1 MWGVGT
7 SQEQHRSHVG
17 RRHHCSSG
25 RQGYHLKMCQ
35 SSNNQYS
42 SNRDSYQ
49 YRDSRLYR
57 GSKPRSHGS
66 RHIMPFPS
74 KCYSR
79 MLQRSQRFPTSQMH
93 PSNQMYLCSKNFAA
107 ANPPNMIVPLNNA
120 GQQNAQLGQVQSINQ
135 QGNNLD
141 VGGVGG
147 FAGGGLGDGGED
159 FRDQGQPDLQPLP
172 GKVADIMKRNKKLV
186 QKVQDVKNEGRLP
199 EVPRIPLRAQN
210 DPQMKVKLDGIPQ
223 KLAAPAAAN
232 QRSGGKGHMRIADNV
247 ACQEDVQ
254 RLCAHNVRTNN
265 FAILDCLQNDRP
277 KDNDLSPECHHFLWD
292 YKKNLTK
299 DIRFDQAAYE
309 VCKEPL
315 AQLPECSKLE
325 TGQGLVIS
333 CLMDHKGN
341 ISNQQCHQFLVKMT
355 SIVFSDYRLIEHFV
369 EDCSADIQKFQ
380 CGRVSSRDEEIDH
393 TQGSVINCLQKK
405 IGKKD
410 GLQVSC
416 MKQILRIGELSADDY
431 HEDRALYFACRE
443 DRERFCEKIR
453 AGEGHVLKCLVQ
465 HKFEHDMSDD
475 CREKLIIRQRMV
487 SQDYKVN
494 YGLAKKCKEDIK
506 HYHCRVDNMPEGKFA
521 KLSFI
526 LLCLENAIQK
536 GRQVSGDC
544 QGEMF
549 DMRRQLMSDFQI
561 SPEIVLNCRGEI
573 ESLCNG
579 LQKEGRTIHCLMQN
593 GMDDSKTGQNRLSKT
608 CLIAV
613 QSLVKE
619 ADAGFDYRMDVALQD
634 ACEPVVQTA
643 CKDIKPGD
651 AMILSCLMEH
661 LYTPSMVEDC
671 EEKLLELQYF
681 ISRDWRLDPRMY
693 RKCAKEAERLCNAGP
708 DWNDTNDNLP
718 PGIVFSCLYRHV
730 YRKDEA
736 KLSHACAFEVRRVMH
751 QRAVDV
757 RLNPMLEK
765 ACLRDLGEYCSEN
778 VEKGEV
784 DVFDGA
790 TLQIPPDQEM
800 HCLQDNFKNL
810 SKPCRERV
818 GNFTQ
823 MSSQD
828 LDLDRIFMMSCA
840 PMIKRYCK
848 CREKLIIRQRMVS
861 QDYKVN
867 YGLAKKCKEDIKH
880 YHCRV
885 DNMPEGKF
893 AKLSFILL
901 CLENAIQK
909 GRQVSGD
916 CQGEMFDMRRQ
927 LMSDF
932 QISPEIVLNCRG
944 EIESLCNGL
953 QKEGRTIHCL
963 MQNGM
968 DDSKTGQNRLSKTCL
983 IAVQS
988 LVKEA
993 DAGFDYRMDVALQDA
1008 CEPVVQTACKDIKPG
1023 DAMILSC
1030 LMEHLYT
1037 PSMVEDCEEKLLEL
1051 QYFISRDWRLD
1062 PRMYRKCA
1070 KEAERLC
1077 NAGPDWNDTND
1088 NLPPG
1093 IVFSCLY
1100 RHVYRKD
1107 EAKLSHACAFE
1118 VRRVMHQRAVDVRLN
1133 PMLEKACLRDLGEY
1147 CSENVEKGEMDVFD
1161 GATLQIPPDQEM
1173 HCLQDNFKN
1182 LSKPCR
1188 ERVGNFTQMS
1198 SQDLDLDR
1206 IFMMSCAP
1214 MIKRYCKDIVDKE
1227 EDDGALLQCLIENK
1241 NEHEMNK
1248 KCAAGIMHMQLIQL
1262 KDYRFSFKF
1271 KEACKSDVVKYC
1283 RNIKNKADLVSCLSE
1298 IVRNDTLMENK
1309 HRISKDCRGQLRVE
1323 LLDRGE
1329 DVRLDPKLMHEC
1341 HDDIKKHCDTEQA
1354 GDARMLECLKRHKKK
1369 LSDGCHIKLF
1379 NREREELTDNSVDYG
1394 FMRDCKPMVKRF
1406 CPQSDPKDV
1415 LHCLRKN
1422 KNNEFMDERCRKAIT
1437 QRQIE
1442 QAEDYRLDVELQKKC
1457 KKDVPKFCRDILA
1470 EARSTELEGK
1480 VIGCLKAKVG
1490 KNRLS
1495 PQCEDHIKEL
1505 MREAAIDYRMDPQL
1519 AQGCMEEMTKMCS
1532 EEMTN
1537 LRLAVWRSVSRKS
1550 SLRKINSAKLL
1561 RLLQEGKAD
1570 IHVDPLLH
1578 QSCALDIK
1586 HYCAGI
1592 PAGEGR
1598 RRKSALL
1605 DHSLILECPVVILLL
1620 QEMHCLQD
1628 NFKNLSKPCRERV
1641 GNFTQMSSQD
1651 LDLDRIFMMSCA
1663 PMIKRYCKDIVDK
1676 EEDDGALLQCLI
1688 ENKNEHEMNKK
1699 CAAGIMHMQLIQ
1711 LKDYR
1716 FSFKFKEACKSDVV
1730 KYCRNIKNKAD
1741 LVSCLSE
1748 IVRNDT
1754 LMENKHRISKDCR
1767 GQLRV
1772 ELLDRGEDV
1781 RLDPKLMHECHDDIK
1796 KHCDTEQA
1804 GDARMLEC
1812 LKRHKKKLSD
1822 GCHIKLFNREREEL
1836 TDNSVDYGFMRDC
1849 KPMVKRFCPQS
1860 DPKDVLHCLRKNKN
1874 NEFMDERCRKAITQ
1888 RQIEQAE
1895 DYRLDV
1901 ELQKKCKKD
1910 VPKFCRDILAEARST
1925 ELEGKV
1931 IGCLKAKVGKNRLS
1945 PQCEDHIKELMREAA
1960 IDYRMDPQLAQGCME
1975 EMTKM
1980 CSEEMTN
1987 PETGSVEECLKK
1999 KFSEKNKFSKM
2010 CQTQVL
2016 RLLQEGKADIHV
2028 DPLLHQSCA
2037 LDIKHYCAGIP
2048 AGEGRQMSCLLEALE
2063 DRTVHLQRD
2072 CEEKLK
2078 SRVEMWEYAAKV
2090 APPETFNE
2098 LMVQMSASPA
2108 RNYFVGVICGAVLI
2122 ILCLGVLT
2130 GRMTKRVRAELKNR

>member
-1 MWGVGT
+1 MSPSASRSKMASVRRVLSAVAVNSVFLLLLAGLTV
-7 SQEQHRSHVG
+7 QEG
-17 RRHHCSSG
+17 E
-25 RQGYHLKMCQ
+25 
-35 SSNNQYS
+35 
-42 SNRDSYQ
+42 
-49 YRDSRLYR
+49 
-57 GSKPRSHGS
+57 
-66 RHIMPFPS
+66 
-74 KCYSR
+74 
-79 MLQRSQRFPTSQMH
+79 
-93 PSNQMYLCSKNFAA
+93 
-107 ANPPNMIVPLNNA
+107 
-120 GQQNAQLGQVQSINQ
+120 

-172 GKVADIMKRNKKLV
+172 GKVADIMNRNKILV
-186 QKVQDVKNEGRLP
+186 KKVQDVKNEGRLP
-199 EVPRIPLRAQN
+199 EVPRIPPRARD
-210 DPQMKVKLDGIPQ
+210 DPQMKMKLDGIPQ

-315 AQLPECSKLE
+315 AQLPECNKLE

-778 VEKGEV
+778 VEKGE
-784 DVFDGA
+784 
-790 TLQIPPDQEM
+790 
-800 HCLQDNFKNL
+800 
-810 SKPCRERV
+810 
-818 GNFTQ
+818 
-823 MSSQD
+823 
-828 LDLDRIFMMSCA
+828 
-840 PMIKRYCK
+840 
-848 CREKLIIRQRMVS
+848 
-861 QDYKVN
+861 
-867 YGLAKKCKEDIKH
+867 
-880 YHCRV
+880 
-885 DNMPEGKF
+885 
-893 AKLSFILL
+893 
-901 CLENAIQK
+901 
-909 GRQVSGD
+909 
-916 CQGEMFDMRRQ
+916 
-927 LMSDF
+927 
-932 QISPEIVLNCRG
+932 
-944 EIESLCNGL
+944 
-953 QKEGRTIHCL
+953 
-963 MQNGM
+963 
-968 DDSKTGQNRLSKTCL
+968 
-983 IAVQS
+983 
-988 LVKEA
+988 
-993 DAGFDYRMDVALQDA
+993 
-1008 CEPVVQTACKDIKPG
+1008 
-1023 DAMILSC
+1023 
-1030 LMEHLYT
+1030 
-1037 PSMVEDCEEKLLEL
+1037 
-1051 QYFISRDWRLD
+1051 
-1062 PRMYRKCA
+1062 
-1070 KEAERLC
+1070 
-1077 NAGPDWNDTND
+1077 
-1088 NLPPG
+1088 
-1093 IVFSCLY
+1093 
-1100 RHVYRKD
+1100 
-1107 EAKLSHACAFE
+1107 
-1118 VRRVMHQRAVDVRLN
+1118 
-1133 PMLEKACLRDLGEY
+1133 
-1147 CSENVEKGEMDVFD
+1147 
-1161 GATLQIPPDQEM
+1161 EM

-1457 KKDVPKFCRDILA
+1457 KKDVPKFCRD
-1470 EARSTELEGK
+1470 
-1480 VIGCLKAKVG
+1480 V
-1490 KNRLS
+1490 
-1495 PQCEDHIKEL
+1495 
-1505 MREAAIDYRMDPQL
+1505 
-1519 AQGCMEEMTKMCS
+1519 
-1532 EEMTN
+1532 
-1537 LRLAVWRSVSRKS
+1537 
-1550 SLRKINSAKLL
+1550 
-1561 RLLQEGKAD
+1561 
-1570 IHVDPLLH
+1570 
-1578 QSCALDIK
+1578 
-1586 HYCAGI
+1586 
-1592 PAGEGR
+1592 
-1598 RRKSALL
+1598 
-1605 DHSLILECPVVILLL
+1605 
-1620 QEMHCLQD
+1620 
-1628 NFKNLSKPCRERV
+1628 
-1641 GNFTQMSSQD
+1641 
-1651 LDLDRIFMMSCA
+1651 
-1663 PMIKRYCKDIVDK
+1663 
-1676 EEDDGALLQCLI
+1676 
-1688 ENKNEHEMNKK
+1688 
-1699 CAAGIMHMQLIQ
+1699 
-1711 LKDYR
+1711 
-1716 FSFKFKEACKSDVV
+1716 
-1730 KYCRNIKNKAD
+1730 
-1741 LVSCLSE
+1741 
-1748 IVRNDT
+1748 
-1754 LMENKHRISKDCR
+1754 
-1767 GQLRV
+1767 
-1772 ELLDRGEDV
+1772 
-1781 RLDPKLMHECHDDIK
+1781 
-1796 KHCDTEQA
+1796 
-1804 GDARMLEC
+1804 
-1812 LKRHKKKLSD
+1812 
-1822 GCHIKLFNREREEL
+1822 
-1836 TDNSVDYGFMRDC
+1836 
-1849 KPMVKRFCPQS
+1849 
-1860 DPKDVLHCLRKNKN
+1860 
-1874 NEFMDERCRKAITQ
+1874 
-1888 RQIEQAE
+1888 
-1895 DYRLDV
+1895 
-1901 ELQKKCKKD
+1901 
-1910 VPKFCRDILAEARST
+1910 LAEARST

>member
-1 MWGVGT
+1 MASVRRVLSAVAVNSVFLLLLAGLTVQEGEQKLRVG
-7 SQEQHRSHVG
+7 S
-17 RRHHCSSG
+17 
-25 RQGYHLKMCQ
+25 L
-35 SSNNQYS
+35 NQPGGA
-42 SNRDSYQ
+42 Q
-49 YRDSRLYR
+49 
-57 GSKPRSHGS
+57 KPR
-66 RHIMPFPS
+66 RKAAP
-74 KCYSR
+74 
-79 MLQRSQRFPTSQMH
+79 LQQWQAR
-93 PSNQMYLCSKNFAA
+93 
-107 ANPPNMIVPLNNA
+107 
-120 GQQNAQLGQVQSINQ
+120 
-135 QGNNLD
+135 GNNLD
-141 VGGVGG
+141 LGGGGVGG
-147 FAGGGLGDGGED
+147 FAGGFRDGGED
-159 FRDQGQPDLQPLP
+159 VRDQGQLDLHPLP
-172 GKVADIMKRNKKLV
+172 GKVADIVERNKKLV
-186 QKVQDVKNEGRLP
+186 QQVQNVKDEGMLP
-199 EVPRIPLRAQN
+199 EVPKIPPRARN
-210 DPQMKVKLDGIPQ
+210 DPQMRMKLDGIPQ

-232 QRSGGKGHMRIADNV
+232 QRSGGKGHMRIADNL
-247 ACQEDVQ
+247 ACREDVQ
-254 RLCAHNVRTNN
+254 RLCAHNVRSNN

-277 KDNDLSPECHHFLWD
+277 KDDDLSPDCHHFLWD
-292 YKKNLTK
+292 YKRNLTK

-315 AQLPECSKLE
+315 ARLPECSNLE

-355 SIVFSDYRLIEHFV
+355 SIVFSDYRLVENFV
-369 EDCSADIQKFQ
+369 NDCTADIQKFQ
-380 CGRVSSRDEEIDH
+380 CGRVMSRDDESQIDH
-393 TQGSVINCLQKK
+393 TQGYVINCLQKR

-410 GLQVSC
+410 GLQQSC
-416 MKQILRIGELSADDY
+416 MKQVLRIGELSADDY
-431 HEDRALYFACRE
+431 HEDRALYFACRD
-443 DRERFCEKIR
+443 DRERFCEKIT
-453 AGEGHVLKCLVQ
+453 AGEGKVLKCLVQ

-475 CREKLIIRQRMV
+475 CREKLIIRQRLV
-487 SQDYKVN
+487 SQDYKAN

-573 ESLCNG
+573 ESLCSG

-593 GMDDSKTGQNRLSKT
+593 GMDDSKTGKNRLSKT
-608 CLIAV
+608 CMIAV

-661 LYTPSMVEDC
+661 LYTPSMVEEC

-730 YRKDEA
+730 YRKDET

-784 DVFDGA
+784 DMFDGA

-800 HCLQDNFKNL
+800 HCLQDNFRNL

-818 GNFTQ
+818 GNFT
-823 MSSQD
+823 S
-828 LDLDRIFMMSCA
+828 
-840 PMIKRYCK
+840 
-848 CREKLIIRQRMVS
+848 
-861 QDYKVN
+861 
-867 YGLAKKCKEDIKH
+867 
-880 YHCRV
+880 
-885 DNMPEGKF
+885 
-893 AKLSFILL
+893 
-901 CLENAIQK
+901 
-909 GRQVSGD
+909 
-916 CQGEMFDMRRQ
+916 
-927 LMSDF
+927 
-932 QISPEIVLNCRG
+932 
-944 EIESLCNGL
+944 
-953 QKEGRTIHCL
+953 
-963 MQNGM
+963 
-968 DDSKTGQNRLSKTCL
+968 
-983 IAVQS
+983 
-988 LVKEA
+988 
-993 DAGFDYRMDVALQDA
+993 
-1008 CEPVVQTACKDIKPG
+1008 
-1023 DAMILSC
+1023 
-1030 LMEHLYT
+1030 
-1037 PSMVEDCEEKLLEL
+1037 
-1051 QYFISRDWRLD
+1051 
-1062 PRMYRKCA
+1062 
-1070 KEAERLC
+1070 
-1077 NAGPDWNDTND
+1077 
-1088 NLPPG
+1088 
-1093 IVFSCLY
+1093 
-1100 RHVYRKD
+1100 
-1107 EAKLSHACAFE
+1107 
-1118 VRRVMHQRAVDVRLN
+1118 
-1133 PMLEKACLRDLGEY
+1133 
-1147 CSENVEKGEMDVFD
+1147 
-1161 GATLQIPPDQEM
+1161 
-1173 HCLQDNFKN
+1173 
-1182 LSKPCR
+1182 
-1188 ERVGNFTQMS
+1188 MS

-1214 MIKRYCKDIVDKE
+1214 MIKRYCKDVVDKE
-1227 EDDGALLQCLIENK
+1227 EDDGALLQCLIDNK

-1283 RNIKNKADLVSCLSE
+1283 RNIKNKADLVNCLSE

-1329 DVRLDPKLMHEC
+1329 DVRLDPKLMQAC
-1341 HDDIKKHCDTEQA
+1341 NRDIQQFCDKEQA
-1354 GDARMLECLKRHKKK
+1354 GDARILECLKRHKKK
-1369 LSDGCHIKLF
+1369 LSDACHVKLF

-1422 KNNEFMDERCRKAIT
+1422 KNNEFMDERCKKAIT

-1457 KKDVPKFCRDILA
+1457 KKDVPKFCRDVLA
-1470 EARSTELEGK
+1470 EPRSTELEGK

-1495 PQCEDHIKEL
+1495 PQCEDHIKDL

-1519 AQGCMEEMTKMCS
+1519 AQGCKEEM
-1532 EEMTN
+1532 
-1537 LRLAVWRSVSRKS
+1537 SRW
-1550 SLRKINSAKLL
+1550 
-1561 RLLQEGKAD
+1561 
-1570 IHVDPLLH
+1570 
-1578 QSCALDIK
+1578 
-1586 HYCAGI
+1586 
-1592 PAGEGR
+1592 
-1598 RRKSALL
+1598 
-1605 DHSLILECPVVILLL
+1605 
-1620 QEMHCLQD
+1620 
-1628 NFKNLSKPCRERV
+1628 
-1641 GNFTQMSSQD
+1641 
-1651 LDLDRIFMMSCA
+1651 
-1663 PMIKRYCKDIVDK
+1663 
-1676 EEDDGALLQCLI
+1676 
-1688 ENKNEHEMNKK
+1688 
-1699 CAAGIMHMQLIQ
+1699 
-1711 LKDYR
+1711 
-1716 FSFKFKEACKSDVV
+1716 
-1730 KYCRNIKNKAD
+1730 
-1741 LVSCLSE
+1741 
-1748 IVRNDT
+1748 
-1754 LMENKHRISKDCR
+1754 
-1767 GQLRV
+1767 
-1772 ELLDRGEDV
+1772 
-1781 RLDPKLMHECHDDIK
+1781 
-1796 KHCDTEQA
+1796 
-1804 GDARMLEC
+1804 
-1812 LKRHKKKLSD
+1812 
-1822 GCHIKLFNREREEL
+1822 
-1836 TDNSVDYGFMRDC
+1836 
-1849 KPMVKRFCPQS
+1849 
-1860 DPKDVLHCLRKNKN
+1860 
-1874 NEFMDERCRKAITQ
+1874 
-1888 RQIEQAE
+1888 
-1895 DYRLDV
+1895 
-1901 ELQKKCKKD
+1901 
-1910 VPKFCRDILAEARST
+1910 
-1925 ELEGKV
+1925 
-1931 IGCLKAKVGKNRLS
+1931 
-1945 PQCEDHIKELMREAA
+1945 
-1960 IDYRMDPQLAQGCME
+1960 
-1975 EMTKM
+1975 

-1987 PETGSVEECLKK
+1987 PDTGSVEECLKK
-1999 KFSEKNKFSKM
+1999 KFSEKKITSKL

-2063 DRTVHLQRD
+2063 DRTVRLQRD

-2108 RNYFVGVICGAVLI
+2108 RNYFVGVICGAVVI

>member
-1 MWGVGT
+1 MSPSASRSKMASVRRVLSAVAVNSVFLLLLAGLTV
-7 SQEQHRSHVG
+7 QEG
-17 RRHHCSSG
+17 E
-25 RQGYHLKMCQ
+25 
-35 SSNNQYS
+35 
-42 SNRDSYQ
+42 
-49 YRDSRLYR
+49 
-57 GSKPRSHGS
+57 
-66 RHIMPFPS
+66 
-74 KCYSR
+74 
-79 MLQRSQRFPTSQMH
+79 
-93 PSNQMYLCSKNFAA
+93 
-107 ANPPNMIVPLNNA
+107 
-120 GQQNAQLGQVQSINQ
+120 

-172 GKVADIMKRNKKLV
+172 GKVADIMNRNKILV
-186 QKVQDVKNEGRLP
+186 KKVQDVKNEGRLP
-199 EVPRIPLRAQN
+199 EVPRIPPRARD
-210 DPQMKVKLDGIPQ
+210 DPQMKMKLDGIPQ

-315 AQLPECSKLE
+315 AQLPECNKLE

-380 CGRVSSRDEEIDH
+380 CGRVSSRDEEHIH
-393 TQGSVINCLQKK
+393 SQGVVINCLEKH
-405 IGKKD
+405 IED
-410 GLQVSC
+410 G
-416 MKQILRIGELSADDY
+416 QIMSRRCRMQLFRIAELSADDY
-431 HEDRALYFACRE
+431 HQDRALYFACRE

-778 VEKGEV
+778 VEKGE
-784 DVFDGA
+784 
-790 TLQIPPDQEM
+790 
-800 HCLQDNFKNL
+800 
-810 SKPCRERV
+810 
-818 GNFTQ
+818 
-823 MSSQD
+823 
-828 LDLDRIFMMSCA
+828 
-840 PMIKRYCK
+840 
-848 CREKLIIRQRMVS
+848 
-861 QDYKVN
+861 
-867 YGLAKKCKEDIKH
+867 
-880 YHCRV
+880 
-885 DNMPEGKF
+885 
-893 AKLSFILL
+893 
-901 CLENAIQK
+901 
-909 GRQVSGD
+909 
-916 CQGEMFDMRRQ
+916 
-927 LMSDF
+927 
-932 QISPEIVLNCRG
+932 
-944 EIESLCNGL
+944 
-953 QKEGRTIHCL
+953 
-963 MQNGM
+963 
-968 DDSKTGQNRLSKTCL
+968 
-983 IAVQS
+983 
-988 LVKEA
+988 
-993 DAGFDYRMDVALQDA
+993 
-1008 CEPVVQTACKDIKPG
+1008 
-1023 DAMILSC
+1023 
-1030 LMEHLYT
+1030 
-1037 PSMVEDCEEKLLEL
+1037 
-1051 QYFISRDWRLD
+1051 
-1062 PRMYRKCA
+1062 
-1070 KEAERLC
+1070 
-1077 NAGPDWNDTND
+1077 
-1088 NLPPG
+1088 
-1093 IVFSCLY
+1093 
-1100 RHVYRKD
+1100 
-1107 EAKLSHACAFE
+1107 
-1118 VRRVMHQRAVDVRLN
+1118 
-1133 PMLEKACLRDLGEY
+1133 
-1147 CSENVEKGEMDVFD
+1147 
-1161 GATLQIPPDQEM
+1161 EM

-1457 KKDVPKFCRDILA
+1457 KKDVPKFCRD
-1470 EARSTELEGK
+1470 
-1480 VIGCLKAKVG
+1480 V
-1490 KNRLS
+1490 
-1495 PQCEDHIKEL
+1495 
-1505 MREAAIDYRMDPQL
+1505 
-1519 AQGCMEEMTKMCS
+1519 
-1532 EEMTN
+1532 
-1537 LRLAVWRSVSRKS
+1537 
-1550 SLRKINSAKLL
+1550 
-1561 RLLQEGKAD
+1561 
-1570 IHVDPLLH
+1570 
-1578 QSCALDIK
+1578 
-1586 HYCAGI
+1586 
-1592 PAGEGR
+1592 
-1598 RRKSALL
+1598 
-1605 DHSLILECPVVILLL
+1605 
-1620 QEMHCLQD
+1620 
-1628 NFKNLSKPCRERV
+1628 
-1641 GNFTQMSSQD
+1641 
-1651 LDLDRIFMMSCA
+1651 
-1663 PMIKRYCKDIVDK
+1663 
-1676 EEDDGALLQCLI
+1676 
-1688 ENKNEHEMNKK
+1688 
-1699 CAAGIMHMQLIQ
+1699 
-1711 LKDYR
+1711 
-1716 FSFKFKEACKSDVV
+1716 
-1730 KYCRNIKNKAD
+1730 
-1741 LVSCLSE
+1741 
-1748 IVRNDT
+1748 
-1754 LMENKHRISKDCR
+1754 
-1767 GQLRV
+1767 
-1772 ELLDRGEDV
+1772 
-1781 RLDPKLMHECHDDIK
+1781 
-1796 KHCDTEQA
+1796 
-1804 GDARMLEC
+1804 
-1812 LKRHKKKLSD
+1812 
-1822 GCHIKLFNREREEL
+1822 
-1836 TDNSVDYGFMRDC
+1836 
-1849 KPMVKRFCPQS
+1849 
-1860 DPKDVLHCLRKNKN
+1860 
-1874 NEFMDERCRKAITQ
+1874 
-1888 RQIEQAE
+1888 
-1895 DYRLDV
+1895 
-1901 ELQKKCKKD
+1901 
-1910 VPKFCRDILAEARST
+1910 LAEARST

>member
-1 MWGVGT
+1 MSPSASHSKMASVRRVLSAVAVNSVFLLLLAGLTV
-7 SQEQHRSHVG
+7 QEGEQIPAQNVPVQQVQRVQQQQLPVQG
-17 RRHHCSSG
+17 QL
-25 RQGYHLKMCQ
+25 RQQVPQGQQAQVQRVQAYNAVPQQNIQQNAAMQ
-35 SSNNQYS
+35 PQIPNQ
-42 SNRDSYQ
+42 
-49 YRDSRLYR
+49 
-57 GSKPRSHGS
+57 P
-66 RHIMPFPS
+66 
-74 KCYSR
+74 
-79 MLQRSQRFPTSQMH
+79 LQPNVPLQQ
-93 PSNQMYLCSKNFAA
+93 NLA
-107 ANPPNMIVPLNNA
+107 ANPPNVLAPLNNA
-120 GQQNAQLGQVQSINQ
+120 GQQNAPLGQVQSINQ
-135 QGNNLD
+135 Q
-141 VGGVGG
+141 
-147 FAGGGLGDGGED
+147 
-159 FRDQGQPDLQPLP
+159 
-172 GKVADIMKRNKKLV
+172 V
-186 QKVQDVKNEGRLP
+186 QNVKNEGRLP
-199 EVPRIPLRAQN
+199 EMPKIPPRARN
-210 DPQMKVKLDGIPQ
+210 DPQMKVKLDGIPP

-232 QRSGGKGHMRIADNV
+232 QRSGGKGHMRIADNL
-247 ACQEDVQ
+247 ACREDVQ

-277 KDNDLSPECHHFLWD
+277 KDDDLSPDCHHFLWD
-292 YKKNLTK
+292 YKRNLTK

-315 AQLPECSKLE
+315 AKLPECSKLE

-355 SIVFSDYRLIEHFV
+355 SIVFSDYHLVENFV
-369 EDCSADIQKFQ
+369 KDCTGDIQKFQ
-380 CGRVSSRDEEIDH
+380 CGRVSSRDEESQIDH
-393 TQGSVINCLQKK
+393 SQGYVINCLQKR
-405 IGKKD
+405 IGEKD
-410 GLQVSC
+410 GLEVRC
-416 MKQILRIGELSADDY
+416 MKQILRVGELSADDY
-431 HEDRALYFACRE
+431 HEDRALYFACRD
-443 DRERFCEKIR
+443 DRERFCEKIT
-453 AGEGHVLKCLVQ
+453 AGEGKVLKCLVQ

-475 CREKLIIRQRMV
+475 CREKLIIRQRLV

-561 SPEIVLNCRGEI
+561 SPEIVLNCRKEI
-573 ESLCNG
+573 EDLCSG

-593 GMDDSKTGQNRLSKT
+593 GMDDSKTAQNRLSKT
-608 CLIAV
+608 CMIAV

-661 LYTPSMVEDC
+661 LYTPSMVVEC

-708 DWNDTNDNLP
+708 EWNDTNDNLP

-730 YRKDEA
+730 YRKDET

-778 VEKGEV
+778 VEKGE
-784 DVFDGA
+784 
-790 TLQIPPDQEM
+790 EM

-810 SKPCRERV
+810 SK
-818 GNFTQ
+818 Q
-823 MSSQD
+823 
-828 LDLDRIFMMSCA
+828 
-840 PMIKRYCK
+840 
-848 CREKLIIRQRMVS
+848 
-861 QDYKVN
+861 
-867 YGLAKKCKEDIKH
+867 
-880 YHCRV
+880 
-885 DNMPEGKF
+885 
-893 AKLSFILL
+893 
-901 CLENAIQK
+901 
-909 GRQVSGD
+909 
-916 CQGEMFDMRRQ
+916 
-927 LMSDF
+927 
-932 QISPEIVLNCRG
+932 
-944 EIESLCNGL
+944 
-953 QKEGRTIHCL
+953 
-963 MQNGM
+963 
-968 DDSKTGQNRLSKTCL
+968 
-983 IAVQS
+983 
-988 LVKEA
+988 
-993 DAGFDYRMDVALQDA
+993 
-1008 CEPVVQTACKDIKPG
+1008 
-1023 DAMILSC
+1023 
-1030 LMEHLYT
+1030 
-1037 PSMVEDCEEKLLEL
+1037 
-1051 QYFISRDWRLD
+1051 
-1062 PRMYRKCA
+1062 
-1070 KEAERLC
+1070 
-1077 NAGPDWNDTND
+1077 
-1088 NLPPG
+1088 
-1093 IVFSCLY
+1093 
-1100 RHVYRKD
+1100 
-1107 EAKLSHACAFE
+1107 
-1118 VRRVMHQRAVDVRLN
+1118 
-1133 PMLEKACLRDLGEY
+1133 
-1147 CSENVEKGEMDVFD
+1147 CS
-1161 GATLQIPPDQEM
+1161 
-1173 HCLQDNFKN
+1173 
-1182 LSKPCR
+1182 

-1227 EDDGALLQCLIENK
+1227 EDDGALLQCLIDNK

-1283 RNIKNKADLVSCLSE
+1283 RNIKNKADLVNCLSE

-1309 HRISKDCRGQLRVE
+1309 HKISKDCRGQLRVE

-1329 DVRLDPKLMHEC
+1329 DVRLDPKLMQEC
-1341 HDDIKKHCDTEQA
+1341 NRDIQQFCDKEQL
-1354 GDARMLECLKRHKKK
+1354 GDARILECLKRHKKK
-1369 LSDGCHIKLF
+1369 LSDGCHVKLF

-1406 CPQSDPKDV
+1406 CPQSDPKEV

-1422 KNNEFMDERCRKAIT
+1422 KNNEFMDERCKKAIT

-1470 EARSTELEGK
+1470 ESRSTELEGR

-1519 AQGCMEEMTKMCS
+1519 AQGCKEEMTS
-1532 EEMTN
+1532 
-1537 LRLAVWRSVSRKS
+1537 W
-1550 SLRKINSAKLL
+1550 
-1561 RLLQEGKAD
+1561 
-1570 IHVDPLLH
+1570 
-1578 QSCALDIK
+1578 
-1586 HYCAGI
+1586 
-1592 PAGEGR
+1592 
-1598 RRKSALL
+1598 
-1605 DHSLILECPVVILLL
+1605 
-1620 QEMHCLQD
+1620 
-1628 NFKNLSKPCRERV
+1628 
-1641 GNFTQMSSQD
+1641 
-1651 LDLDRIFMMSCA
+1651 
-1663 PMIKRYCKDIVDK
+1663 
-1676 EEDDGALLQCLI
+1676 
-1688 ENKNEHEMNKK
+1688 
-1699 CAAGIMHMQLIQ
+1699 
-1711 LKDYR
+1711 
-1716 FSFKFKEACKSDVV
+1716 
-1730 KYCRNIKNKAD
+1730 
-1741 LVSCLSE
+1741 
-1748 IVRNDT
+1748 
-1754 LMENKHRISKDCR
+1754 
-1767 GQLRV
+1767 
-1772 ELLDRGEDV
+1772 
-1781 RLDPKLMHECHDDIK
+1781 
-1796 KHCDTEQA
+1796 
-1804 GDARMLEC
+1804 
-1812 LKRHKKKLSD
+1812 
-1822 GCHIKLFNREREEL
+1822 
-1836 TDNSVDYGFMRDC
+1836 
-1849 KPMVKRFCPQS
+1849 
-1860 DPKDVLHCLRKNKN
+1860 
-1874 NEFMDERCRKAITQ
+1874 
-1888 RQIEQAE
+1888 
-1895 DYRLDV
+1895 
-1901 ELQKKCKKD
+1901 
-1910 VPKFCRDILAEARST
+1910 
-1925 ELEGKV
+1925 
-1931 IGCLKAKVGKNRLS
+1931 
-1945 PQCEDHIKELMREAA
+1945 
-1960 IDYRMDPQLAQGCME
+1960 
-1975 EMTKM
+1975 

-1987 PETGSVEECLKK
+1987 PDTGSVEECLKK
-1999 KFSEKNKFSKM
+1999 KFSEKKITSKM

-2108 RNYFVGVICGAVLI
+2108 RNYFVGVICGAVFI

-2130 GRMTKRVRAELKNR
+2130 GRMTKRVRAEQKNR

>member
-1 MWGVGT
+1 MASVRRVLSAVAVNSVFLLLLAGLTV
-7 SQEQHRSHVG
+7 QEGEQKLHVG
-17 RRHHCSSG
+17 S
-25 RQGYHLKMCQ
+25 L
-35 SSNNQYS
+35 NQP
-42 SNRDSYQ
+42 RAAQ
-49 YRDSRLYR
+49 KLHRKAAPLQQWQAR
-57 GSKPRSHGS
+57 G
-66 RHIMPFPS
+66 
-74 KCYSR
+74 
-79 MLQRSQRFPTSQMH
+79 
-93 PSNQMYLCSKNFAA
+93 
-107 ANPPNMIVPLNNA
+107 NPLDLA
-120 GQQNAQLGQVQSINQ
+120 G
-135 QGNNLD
+135 
-141 VGGVGG
+141 GGVGG
-147 FAGGGLGDGGED
+147 FAGGLGDGGED
-159 FRDQGQPDLQPLP
+159 FRDQGQLDLQPLP
-172 GKVADIMKRNKKLV
+172 GKVADIVDRNKKLV
-186 QKVQDVKNEGRLP
+186 QKVQIVKNEGRLP
-199 EVPRIPLRAQN
+199 EVPKIPPRARN
-210 DPQMKVKLDGIPQ
+210 DPQMKMKLDGIPP

-232 QRSGGKGHMRIADNV
+232 QRSGGKGHMRIADNL
-247 ACQEDVQ
+247 ACREDVQ

-277 KDNDLSPECHHFLWD
+277 KDDDLSPDCHHFLWD
-292 YKKNLTK
+292 YKRNLTK

-315 AQLPECSKLE
+315 AKLPECSKLE

-355 SIVFSDYRLIEHFV
+355 SIVFSDFHLVENFV
-369 EDCSADIQKFQ
+369 KDCTGDIQKFQ
-380 CGRVSSRDEEIDH
+380 CGRVSSRDEESQIAH
-393 TQGSVINCLQKK
+393 SQGYVINCLQKR
-405 IGKKD
+405 IGEKD
-410 GLQVSC
+410 GLEVRC
-416 MKQILRIGELSADDY
+416 MKQILRVGELSADDY
-431 HEDRALYFACRE
+431 HEDRALYFACRD
-443 DRERFCEKIR
+443 DRERFCEKIT
-453 AGEGHVLKCLVQ
+453 AGEGKVLKCLVQ

-475 CREKLIIRQRMV
+475 CREKLIIRQRLV

-561 SPEIVLNCRGEI
+561 SPEIVLNCRKEI
-573 ESLCNG
+573 EDLCSG

-593 GMDDSKTGQNRLSKT
+593 GMDDSKTAQNRLSKT
-608 CLIAV
+608 CMIAV

-661 LYTPSMVEDC
+661 LYTPSMVVEC

-708 DWNDTNDNLP
+708 EWNDTNDNLP

-730 YRKDEA
+730 YRKDET

-784 DVFDGA
+784 DVFEGA

-810 SKPCRERV
+810 SK
-818 GNFTQ
+818 Q
-823 MSSQD
+823 
-828 LDLDRIFMMSCA
+828 
-840 PMIKRYCK
+840 
-848 CREKLIIRQRMVS
+848 
-861 QDYKVN
+861 
-867 YGLAKKCKEDIKH
+867 
-880 YHCRV
+880 
-885 DNMPEGKF
+885 
-893 AKLSFILL
+893 
-901 CLENAIQK
+901 
-909 GRQVSGD
+909 
-916 CQGEMFDMRRQ
+916 
-927 LMSDF
+927 
-932 QISPEIVLNCRG
+932 
-944 EIESLCNGL
+944 
-953 QKEGRTIHCL
+953 
-963 MQNGM
+963 
-968 DDSKTGQNRLSKTCL
+968 
-983 IAVQS
+983 
-988 LVKEA
+988 
-993 DAGFDYRMDVALQDA
+993 
-1008 CEPVVQTACKDIKPG
+1008 
-1023 DAMILSC
+1023 
-1030 LMEHLYT
+1030 
-1037 PSMVEDCEEKLLEL
+1037 
-1051 QYFISRDWRLD
+1051 
-1062 PRMYRKCA
+1062 
-1070 KEAERLC
+1070 
-1077 NAGPDWNDTND
+1077 
-1088 NLPPG
+1088 
-1093 IVFSCLY
+1093 
-1100 RHVYRKD
+1100 
-1107 EAKLSHACAFE
+1107 
-1118 VRRVMHQRAVDVRLN
+1118 
-1133 PMLEKACLRDLGEY
+1133 
-1147 CSENVEKGEMDVFD
+1147 CS
-1161 GATLQIPPDQEM
+1161 
-1173 HCLQDNFKN
+1173 
-1182 LSKPCR
+1182 

-1227 EDDGALLQCLIENK
+1227 EDDGALLQCLIDNK

-1283 RNIKNKADLVSCLSE
+1283 RNIKNKADLVNCLSE

-1309 HRISKDCRGQLRVE
+1309 HKISKDCRGQLRVE

-1329 DVRLDPKLMHEC
+1329 DVRLDPKLMQEC
-1341 HDDIKKHCDTEQA
+1341 NRDIQQFCDKEQL
-1354 GDARMLECLKRHKKK
+1354 GDARILECLKRHKKK
-1369 LSDGCHIKLF
+1369 LSDSCHVKLF

-1406 CPQSDPKDV
+1406 CPQSDPKEV

-1422 KNNEFMDERCRKAIT
+1422 KNNEFMDERCKKAIT

-1470 EARSTELEGK
+1470 ESRSTELEGR

-1519 AQGCMEEMTKMCS
+1519 AQGCKEEMTS
-1532 EEMTN
+1532 
-1537 LRLAVWRSVSRKS
+1537 W
-1550 SLRKINSAKLL
+1550 
-1561 RLLQEGKAD
+1561 
-1570 IHVDPLLH
+1570 
-1578 QSCALDIK
+1578 
-1586 HYCAGI
+1586 
-1592 PAGEGR
+1592 
-1598 RRKSALL
+1598 
-1605 DHSLILECPVVILLL
+1605 
-1620 QEMHCLQD
+1620 
-1628 NFKNLSKPCRERV
+1628 
-1641 GNFTQMSSQD
+1641 
-1651 LDLDRIFMMSCA
+1651 
-1663 PMIKRYCKDIVDK
+1663 
-1676 EEDDGALLQCLI
+1676 
-1688 ENKNEHEMNKK
+1688 
-1699 CAAGIMHMQLIQ
+1699 
-1711 LKDYR
+1711 
-1716 FSFKFKEACKSDVV
+1716 
-1730 KYCRNIKNKAD
+1730 
-1741 LVSCLSE
+1741 
-1748 IVRNDT
+1748 
-1754 LMENKHRISKDCR
+1754 
-1767 GQLRV
+1767 
-1772 ELLDRGEDV
+1772 
-1781 RLDPKLMHECHDDIK
+1781 
-1796 KHCDTEQA
+1796 
-1804 GDARMLEC
+1804 
-1812 LKRHKKKLSD
+1812 
-1822 GCHIKLFNREREEL
+1822 
-1836 TDNSVDYGFMRDC
+1836 
-1849 KPMVKRFCPQS
+1849 
-1860 DPKDVLHCLRKNKN
+1860 
-1874 NEFMDERCRKAITQ
+1874 
-1888 RQIEQAE
+1888 
-1895 DYRLDV
+1895 
-1901 ELQKKCKKD
+1901 
-1910 VPKFCRDILAEARST
+1910 
-1925 ELEGKV
+1925 
-1931 IGCLKAKVGKNRLS
+1931 
-1945 PQCEDHIKELMREAA
+1945 
-1960 IDYRMDPQLAQGCME
+1960 
-1975 EMTKM
+1975 

-1987 PETGSVEECLKK
+1987 PDTGSVEECLKK
-1999 KFSEKNKFSKM
+1999 KFSEKKITSKM

-2108 RNYFVGVICGAVLI
+2108 RNYFVGVICGAVFI

-2130 GRMTKRVRAELKNR
+2130 GRMTKRVRAEQKNR

>member
-1 MWGVGT
+1 MASVRRVLSAVAVNSVFLLLLAGLTVQEGEQKLRVG
-7 SQEQHRSHVG
+7 S
-17 RRHHCSSG
+17 
-25 RQGYHLKMCQ
+25 L
-35 SSNNQYS
+35 NQPGGA
-42 SNRDSYQ
+42 Q
-49 YRDSRLYR
+49 
-57 GSKPRSHGS
+57 KPR
-66 RHIMPFPS
+66 RKAAP
-74 KCYSR
+74 
-79 MLQRSQRFPTSQMH
+79 LQQWQAR
-93 PSNQMYLCSKNFAA
+93 
-107 ANPPNMIVPLNNA
+107 
-120 GQQNAQLGQVQSINQ
+120 
-135 QGNNLD
+135 GNNLD
-141 VGGVGG
+141 LGGGGVGG
-147 FAGGGLGDGGED
+147 FAGGFRDGGED
-159 FRDQGQPDLQPLP
+159 VRDQGQLDLHPLP
-172 GKVADIMKRNKKLV
+172 GKVADIVERNKKLV
-186 QKVQDVKNEGRLP
+186 QQVQNVKDEGMLP
-199 EVPRIPLRAQN
+199 EVPKIPPRARN
-210 DPQMKVKLDGIPQ
+210 DPQMRMKLDGIPQ

-232 QRSGGKGHMRIADNV
+232 QRSGGKGHMRIADNL
-247 ACQEDVQ
+247 ACREDVQ
-254 RLCAHNVRTNN
+254 RLCAHNVRSNN

-277 KDNDLSPECHHFLWD
+277 KDDDLSPDCHHFLWD
-292 YKKNLTK
+292 YKRNLTK

-315 AQLPECSKLE
+315 ARLPECSNLE

-355 SIVFSDYRLIEHFV
+355 SIVFSDYRLVENFV
-369 EDCSADIQKFQ
+369 NDCTADIQKFQ
-380 CGRVSSRDEEIDH
+380 CGRVMSRDDESQIDH
-393 TQGSVINCLQKK
+393 TQGYVINCLQKR

-410 GLQVSC
+410 GLEQSC
-416 MKQILRIGELSADDY
+416 MKQVLRIGELSADDY
-431 HEDRALYFACRE
+431 HEDRALYFACRD
-443 DRERFCEKIR
+443 DRERFCEKIT
-453 AGEGHVLKCLVQ
+453 AGEGKVLKCLVQ

-475 CREKLIIRQRMV
+475 CREKLIIRQRLV
-487 SQDYKVN
+487 SQDYKAN

-573 ESLCNG
+573 ESLCSG

-593 GMDDSKTGQNRLSKT
+593 GMDDSKTGKNRLSKT
-608 CLIAV
+608 CMIAV

-661 LYTPSMVEDC
+661 LYTPSMVEEC

-730 YRKDEA
+730 YRKDET

-784 DVFDGA
+784 DMFDGA

-800 HCLQDNFKNL
+800 HCLQDNFRNL

-818 GNFTQ
+818 GNFT
-823 MSSQD
+823 S
-828 LDLDRIFMMSCA
+828 
-840 PMIKRYCK
+840 
-848 CREKLIIRQRMVS
+848 
-861 QDYKVN
+861 
-867 YGLAKKCKEDIKH
+867 
-880 YHCRV
+880 
-885 DNMPEGKF
+885 
-893 AKLSFILL
+893 
-901 CLENAIQK
+901 
-909 GRQVSGD
+909 
-916 CQGEMFDMRRQ
+916 
-927 LMSDF
+927 
-932 QISPEIVLNCRG
+932 
-944 EIESLCNGL
+944 
-953 QKEGRTIHCL
+953 
-963 MQNGM
+963 
-968 DDSKTGQNRLSKTCL
+968 
-983 IAVQS
+983 
-988 LVKEA
+988 
-993 DAGFDYRMDVALQDA
+993 
-1008 CEPVVQTACKDIKPG
+1008 
-1023 DAMILSC
+1023 
-1030 LMEHLYT
+1030 
-1037 PSMVEDCEEKLLEL
+1037 
-1051 QYFISRDWRLD
+1051 
-1062 PRMYRKCA
+1062 
-1070 KEAERLC
+1070 
-1077 NAGPDWNDTND
+1077 
-1088 NLPPG
+1088 
-1093 IVFSCLY
+1093 
-1100 RHVYRKD
+1100 
-1107 EAKLSHACAFE
+1107 
-1118 VRRVMHQRAVDVRLN
+1118 
-1133 PMLEKACLRDLGEY
+1133 
-1147 CSENVEKGEMDVFD
+1147 
-1161 GATLQIPPDQEM
+1161 
-1173 HCLQDNFKN
+1173 
-1182 LSKPCR
+1182 
-1188 ERVGNFTQMS
+1188 MS

-1214 MIKRYCKDIVDKE
+1214 MIKRYCKDVVDKE
-1227 EDDGALLQCLIENK
+1227 EDDGALLQCLIDNK

-1283 RNIKNKADLVSCLSE
+1283 RNIKNKADLVNCLSE

-1329 DVRLDPKLMHEC
+1329 DVRLDPKLMQAC
-1341 HDDIKKHCDTEQA
+1341 NRDIQQFCDKEQA
-1354 GDARMLECLKRHKKK
+1354 GDARILECLKRHKKK
-1369 LSDGCHIKLF
+1369 LSDGCHVKLF

-1422 KNNEFMDERCRKAIT
+1422 KNNEFMDERCKKAIT

-1457 KKDVPKFCRDILA
+1457 KKDVPKFCRDVLA
-1470 EARSTELEGK
+1470 EPRSTELEGK

-1495 PQCEDHIKEL
+1495 PQCEDHIKDL

-1519 AQGCMEEMTKMCS
+1519 AQGCKEEM
-1532 EEMTN
+1532 
-1537 LRLAVWRSVSRKS
+1537 SRW
-1550 SLRKINSAKLL
+1550 
-1561 RLLQEGKAD
+1561 
-1570 IHVDPLLH
+1570 
-1578 QSCALDIK
+1578 
-1586 HYCAGI
+1586 
-1592 PAGEGR
+1592 
-1598 RRKSALL
+1598 
-1605 DHSLILECPVVILLL
+1605 
-1620 QEMHCLQD
+1620 
-1628 NFKNLSKPCRERV
+1628 
-1641 GNFTQMSSQD
+1641 
-1651 LDLDRIFMMSCA
+1651 
-1663 PMIKRYCKDIVDK
+1663 
-1676 EEDDGALLQCLI
+1676 
-1688 ENKNEHEMNKK
+1688 
-1699 CAAGIMHMQLIQ
+1699 
-1711 LKDYR
+1711 
-1716 FSFKFKEACKSDVV
+1716 
-1730 KYCRNIKNKAD
+1730 
-1741 LVSCLSE
+1741 
-1748 IVRNDT
+1748 
-1754 LMENKHRISKDCR
+1754 
-1767 GQLRV
+1767 
-1772 ELLDRGEDV
+1772 
-1781 RLDPKLMHECHDDIK
+1781 
-1796 KHCDTEQA
+1796 
-1804 GDARMLEC
+1804 
-1812 LKRHKKKLSD
+1812 
-1822 GCHIKLFNREREEL
+1822 
-1836 TDNSVDYGFMRDC
+1836 
-1849 KPMVKRFCPQS
+1849 
-1860 DPKDVLHCLRKNKN
+1860 
-1874 NEFMDERCRKAITQ
+1874 
-1888 RQIEQAE
+1888 
-1895 DYRLDV
+1895 
-1901 ELQKKCKKD
+1901 
-1910 VPKFCRDILAEARST
+1910 
-1925 ELEGKV
+1925 
-1931 IGCLKAKVGKNRLS
+1931 
-1945 PQCEDHIKELMREAA
+1945 
-1960 IDYRMDPQLAQGCME
+1960 
-1975 EMTKM
+1975 

-1987 PETGSVEECLKK
+1987 PDTGSVEECLKK
-1999 KFSEKNKFSKM
+1999 KFSEKKITSKL

-2063 DRTVHLQRD
+2063 DRTVRLQRD

-2108 RNYFVGVICGAVLI
+2108 RNYFVGVICGAVVI

>member
-1 MWGVGT
+1 MASVRRVLSAVAVNSVFLLLLAGLTV
-7 SQEQHRSHVG
+7 QEGEQKLHVG
-17 RRHHCSSG
+17 S
-25 RQGYHLKMCQ
+25 L
-35 SSNNQYS
+35 NQP
-42 SNRDSYQ
+42 RAAQ
-49 YRDSRLYR
+49 KLHRKAAPLQQWQAR
-57 GSKPRSHGS
+57 G
-66 RHIMPFPS
+66 
-74 KCYSR
+74 
-79 MLQRSQRFPTSQMH
+79 
-93 PSNQMYLCSKNFAA
+93 
-107 ANPPNMIVPLNNA
+107 NPLDLA
-120 GQQNAQLGQVQSINQ
+120 G
-135 QGNNLD
+135 
-141 VGGVGG
+141 GGVGG
-147 FAGGGLGDGGED
+147 FAGGLGDGGED
-159 FRDQGQPDLQPLP
+159 FRDQGQMDLQPLP
-172 GKVADIMKRNKKLV
+172 GKVADINDRNKKLV
-186 QKVQDVKNEGRLP
+186 QKVQNVKNEGRLP
-199 EVPRIPLRAQN
+199 EMPKIPPRARN
-210 DPQMKVKLDGIPQ
+210 DPQMKVKLDGIPP

-232 QRSGGKGHMRIADNV
+232 QRSGGKGHMRIADNL
-247 ACQEDVQ
+247 ACREDVQ

-277 KDNDLSPECHHFLWD
+277 KDDDLSPDCHHFLWD
-292 YKKNLTK
+292 YKRNLTK

-315 AQLPECSKLE
+315 AKLPECSKLE

-355 SIVFSDYRLIEHFV
+355 SIVFSDYHLVENFV
-369 EDCSADIQKFQ
+369 KDCTGDIQKFQ
-380 CGRVSSRDEEIDH
+380 CGRVSSRDEESQIDH
-393 TQGSVINCLQKK
+393 SQGYVINCLQKR
-405 IGKKD
+405 IGEKD
-410 GLQVSC
+410 GLEVRC
-416 MKQILRIGELSADDY
+416 MKQILRVGELSADDY
-431 HEDRALYFACRE
+431 HEDRALYFACRD
-443 DRERFCEKIR
+443 DRERFCEKIT
-453 AGEGHVLKCLVQ
+453 AGEGKVLKCLVQ

-475 CREKLIIRQRMV
+475 CREKLIIRQRLV

-561 SPEIVLNCRGEI
+561 SPEIVLNCRKEI
-573 ESLCNG
+573 EDLCSG

-593 GMDDSKTGQNRLSKT
+593 GMDDSKTAQNRLSKT
-608 CLIAV
+608 CMIAV

-661 LYTPSMVEDC
+661 LYTPSMVVEC

-708 DWNDTNDNLP
+708 EWNDTNDNLP

-730 YRKDEA
+730 YRKDET

-778 VEKGEV
+778 VEKGE
-784 DVFDGA
+784 
-790 TLQIPPDQEM
+790 EM

-810 SKPCRERV
+810 SK
-818 GNFTQ
+818 Q
-823 MSSQD
+823 
-828 LDLDRIFMMSCA
+828 
-840 PMIKRYCK
+840 
-848 CREKLIIRQRMVS
+848 
-861 QDYKVN
+861 
-867 YGLAKKCKEDIKH
+867 
-880 YHCRV
+880 
-885 DNMPEGKF
+885 
-893 AKLSFILL
+893 
-901 CLENAIQK
+901 
-909 GRQVSGD
+909 
-916 CQGEMFDMRRQ
+916 
-927 LMSDF
+927 
-932 QISPEIVLNCRG
+932 
-944 EIESLCNGL
+944 
-953 QKEGRTIHCL
+953 
-963 MQNGM
+963 
-968 DDSKTGQNRLSKTCL
+968 
-983 IAVQS
+983 
-988 LVKEA
+988 
-993 DAGFDYRMDVALQDA
+993 
-1008 CEPVVQTACKDIKPG
+1008 
-1023 DAMILSC
+1023 
-1030 LMEHLYT
+1030 
-1037 PSMVEDCEEKLLEL
+1037 
-1051 QYFISRDWRLD
+1051 
-1062 PRMYRKCA
+1062 
-1070 KEAERLC
+1070 
-1077 NAGPDWNDTND
+1077 
-1088 NLPPG
+1088 
-1093 IVFSCLY
+1093 
-1100 RHVYRKD
+1100 
-1107 EAKLSHACAFE
+1107 
-1118 VRRVMHQRAVDVRLN
+1118 
-1133 PMLEKACLRDLGEY
+1133 
-1147 CSENVEKGEMDVFD
+1147 CS
-1161 GATLQIPPDQEM
+1161 
-1173 HCLQDNFKN
+1173 
-1182 LSKPCR
+1182 

-1227 EDDGALLQCLIENK
+1227 EDDGALLQCLIDNK

-1283 RNIKNKADLVSCLSE
+1283 RNIKNKADLVNCLSE

-1309 HRISKDCRGQLRVE
+1309 HKISKDCRGQLRVE

-1329 DVRLDPKLMHEC
+1329 DVRLDPKLMQEC
-1341 HDDIKKHCDTEQA
+1341 NRDIQQFCDKEQL
-1354 GDARMLECLKRHKKK
+1354 GDARILECLKRHKKK
-1369 LSDGCHIKLF
+1369 LSDGCHVKLF

-1406 CPQSDPKDV
+1406 CPQSDPKEV

-1422 KNNEFMDERCRKAIT
+1422 KNNEFMDERCKKAIT

-1470 EARSTELEGK
+1470 ESRSTELEGR

-1519 AQGCMEEMTKMCS
+1519 AQGCKEEMTS
-1532 EEMTN
+1532 
-1537 LRLAVWRSVSRKS
+1537 W
-1550 SLRKINSAKLL
+1550 
-1561 RLLQEGKAD
+1561 
-1570 IHVDPLLH
+1570 
-1578 QSCALDIK
+1578 
-1586 HYCAGI
+1586 
-1592 PAGEGR
+1592 
-1598 RRKSALL
+1598 
-1605 DHSLILECPVVILLL
+1605 
-1620 QEMHCLQD
+1620 
-1628 NFKNLSKPCRERV
+1628 
-1641 GNFTQMSSQD
+1641 
-1651 LDLDRIFMMSCA
+1651 
-1663 PMIKRYCKDIVDK
+1663 
-1676 EEDDGALLQCLI
+1676 
-1688 ENKNEHEMNKK
+1688 
-1699 CAAGIMHMQLIQ
+1699 
-1711 LKDYR
+1711 
-1716 FSFKFKEACKSDVV
+1716 
-1730 KYCRNIKNKAD
+1730 
-1741 LVSCLSE
+1741 
-1748 IVRNDT
+1748 
-1754 LMENKHRISKDCR
+1754 
-1767 GQLRV
+1767 
-1772 ELLDRGEDV
+1772 
-1781 RLDPKLMHECHDDIK
+1781 
-1796 KHCDTEQA
+1796 
-1804 GDARMLEC
+1804 
-1812 LKRHKKKLSD
+1812 
-1822 GCHIKLFNREREEL
+1822 
-1836 TDNSVDYGFMRDC
+1836 
-1849 KPMVKRFCPQS
+1849 
-1860 DPKDVLHCLRKNKN
+1860 
-1874 NEFMDERCRKAITQ
+1874 
-1888 RQIEQAE
+1888 
-1895 DYRLDV
+1895 
-1901 ELQKKCKKD
+1901 
-1910 VPKFCRDILAEARST
+1910 
-1925 ELEGKV
+1925 
-1931 IGCLKAKVGKNRLS
+1931 
-1945 PQCEDHIKELMREAA
+1945 
-1960 IDYRMDPQLAQGCME
+1960 
-1975 EMTKM
+1975 

-1987 PETGSVEECLKK
+1987 PDTGSVEECLKK
-1999 KFSEKNKFSKM
+1999 KFSEKKITSKM

-2108 RNYFVGVICGAVLI
+2108 RNYFVGVICGAVFI

-2130 GRMTKRVRAELKNR
+2130 GRMTKRVRAEQKNR

>member
-1 MWGVGT
+1 MSPSASRSKMASVRRVLSAVAVNSVFLLLLAGLTV
-7 SQEQHRSHVG
+7 QEGEQKLHVG
-17 RRHHCSSG
+17 SWNQPGAAQKSRRKAAPLQQWQA
-25 RQGYHLKMCQ
+25 RIPPQNVPVQQQPVQQQQGQLPVQ
-35 SSNNQYS
+35 GQ
-42 SNRDSYQ
+42 Q
-49 YRDSRLYR
+49 ALQ
-57 GSKPRSHGS
+57 GQQAQVPRVQAYNAV
-66 RHIMPFPS
+66 PQQ
-74 KCYSR
+74 
-79 MLQRSQRFPTSQMH
+79 MLQQNAAAQPKI
-93 PSNQMYLCSKNFAA
+93 PNQPNAPIQPNVPVQQNFAA
-107 ANPPNMIVPLNNA
+107 ANPPNMIVPINNA

-172 GKVADIMKRNKKLV
+172 GKVADIMNRNKILV
-186 QKVQDVKNEGRLP
+186 KKVQDVKNEGRLP
-199 EVPRIPLRAQN
+199 EVPRIPPRARD
-210 DPQMKVKLDGIPQ
+210 DPQMKMKLDGIPQ

-315 AQLPECSKLE
+315 AQLPECNKLE

-778 VEKGEV
+778 VEKGE
-784 DVFDGA
+784 
-790 TLQIPPDQEM
+790 
-800 HCLQDNFKNL
+800 
-810 SKPCRERV
+810 
-818 GNFTQ
+818 
-823 MSSQD
+823 
-828 LDLDRIFMMSCA
+828 
-840 PMIKRYCK
+840 
-848 CREKLIIRQRMVS
+848 
-861 QDYKVN
+861 
-867 YGLAKKCKEDIKH
+867 
-880 YHCRV
+880 
-885 DNMPEGKF
+885 
-893 AKLSFILL
+893 
-901 CLENAIQK
+901 
-909 GRQVSGD
+909 
-916 CQGEMFDMRRQ
+916 
-927 LMSDF
+927 
-932 QISPEIVLNCRG
+932 
-944 EIESLCNGL
+944 
-953 QKEGRTIHCL
+953 
-963 MQNGM
+963 
-968 DDSKTGQNRLSKTCL
+968 
-983 IAVQS
+983 
-988 LVKEA
+988 
-993 DAGFDYRMDVALQDA
+993 
-1008 CEPVVQTACKDIKPG
+1008 
-1023 DAMILSC
+1023 
-1030 LMEHLYT
+1030 
-1037 PSMVEDCEEKLLEL
+1037 
-1051 QYFISRDWRLD
+1051 
-1062 PRMYRKCA
+1062 
-1070 KEAERLC
+1070 
-1077 NAGPDWNDTND
+1077 
-1088 NLPPG
+1088 
-1093 IVFSCLY
+1093 
-1100 RHVYRKD
+1100 
-1107 EAKLSHACAFE
+1107 
-1118 VRRVMHQRAVDVRLN
+1118 
-1133 PMLEKACLRDLGEY
+1133 
-1147 CSENVEKGEMDVFD
+1147 
-1161 GATLQIPPDQEM
+1161 EM

-1457 KKDVPKFCRDILA
+1457 KKDVPKFCRD
-1470 EARSTELEGK
+1470 
-1480 VIGCLKAKVG
+1480 V
-1490 KNRLS
+1490 
-1495 PQCEDHIKEL
+1495 
-1505 MREAAIDYRMDPQL
+1505 
-1519 AQGCMEEMTKMCS
+1519 
-1532 EEMTN
+1532 
-1537 LRLAVWRSVSRKS
+1537 
-1550 SLRKINSAKLL
+1550 
-1561 RLLQEGKAD
+1561 
-1570 IHVDPLLH
+1570 
-1578 QSCALDIK
+1578 
-1586 HYCAGI
+1586 
-1592 PAGEGR
+1592 
-1598 RRKSALL
+1598 
-1605 DHSLILECPVVILLL
+1605 
-1620 QEMHCLQD
+1620 
-1628 NFKNLSKPCRERV
+1628 
-1641 GNFTQMSSQD
+1641 
-1651 LDLDRIFMMSCA
+1651 
-1663 PMIKRYCKDIVDK
+1663 
-1676 EEDDGALLQCLI
+1676 
-1688 ENKNEHEMNKK
+1688 
-1699 CAAGIMHMQLIQ
+1699 
-1711 LKDYR
+1711 
-1716 FSFKFKEACKSDVV
+1716 
-1730 KYCRNIKNKAD
+1730 
-1741 LVSCLSE
+1741 
-1748 IVRNDT
+1748 
-1754 LMENKHRISKDCR
+1754 
-1767 GQLRV
+1767 
-1772 ELLDRGEDV
+1772 
-1781 RLDPKLMHECHDDIK
+1781 
-1796 KHCDTEQA
+1796 
-1804 GDARMLEC
+1804 
-1812 LKRHKKKLSD
+1812 
-1822 GCHIKLFNREREEL
+1822 
-1836 TDNSVDYGFMRDC
+1836 
-1849 KPMVKRFCPQS
+1849 
-1860 DPKDVLHCLRKNKN
+1860 
-1874 NEFMDERCRKAITQ
+1874 
-1888 RQIEQAE
+1888 
-1895 DYRLDV
+1895 
-1901 ELQKKCKKD
+1901 
-1910 VPKFCRDILAEARST
+1910 LAEARST

>member
-1 MWGVGT
+1 MASVRRVLSAVAVNSVFLLLLAGLTV
-7 SQEQHRSHVG
+7 QEGEQIPAQNVPVQQVQRVQQQQLPVQG
-17 RRHHCSSG
+17 QL
-25 RQGYHLKMCQ
+25 RQQVPQGQQAQVQRVQAYNAVPQQNIQQNAAMQ
-35 SSNNQYS
+35 PQIPNQ
-42 SNRDSYQ
+42 
-49 YRDSRLYR
+49 
-57 GSKPRSHGS
+57 P
-66 RHIMPFPS
+66 
-74 KCYSR
+74 
-79 MLQRSQRFPTSQMH
+79 LQPNVPLQQ
-93 PSNQMYLCSKNFAA
+93 NLA
-107 ANPPNMIVPLNNA
+107 ANPPNVLAPLNNA
-120 GQQNAQLGQVQSINQ
+120 GQQNAPLGQVQSINQ
-135 QGNNLD
+135 QGNPLD
-141 VGGVGG
+141 LAGGGVGG
-147 FAGGGLGDGGED
+147 FAGGLGDGGED
-159 FRDQGQPDLQPLP
+159 FRDQGQMDLQPLP
-172 GKVADIMKRNKKLV
+172 GKVADINDRNKKLV
-186 QKVQDVKNEGRLP
+186 QKVQNVKNEGRLP
-199 EVPRIPLRAQN
+199 EMPKIPPRARN
-210 DPQMKVKLDGIPQ
+210 DPQMKVKLDGIPP

-232 QRSGGKGHMRIADNV
+232 QRSGGKGHMRIADNL
-247 ACQEDVQ
+247 ACREDVQ

-277 KDNDLSPECHHFLWD
+277 KDDDLSPDCHHFLWD
-292 YKKNLTK
+292 YKRNLTK

-315 AQLPECSKLE
+315 AKLPECSKLE

-355 SIVFSDYRLIEHFV
+355 SIVFSDYHLVENFV
-369 EDCSADIQKFQ
+369 KDCTGDIQKFQ
-380 CGRVSSRDEEIDH
+380 CGRVSSRDEESQIDH
-393 TQGSVINCLQKK
+393 SQGYVINCLQKR
-405 IGKKD
+405 IGEKD
-410 GLQVSC
+410 GLEVRC
-416 MKQILRIGELSADDY
+416 MKQILRVGELSADDY
-431 HEDRALYFACRE
+431 HEDRALYFACRD
-443 DRERFCEKIR
+443 DRERFCEKIT
-453 AGEGHVLKCLVQ
+453 AGEGKVLKCLVQ

-475 CREKLIIRQRMV
+475 CREKLIIRQRLV

-561 SPEIVLNCRGEI
+561 SPEIVLNCRKEI
-573 ESLCNG
+573 EDLCSG

-593 GMDDSKTGQNRLSKT
+593 GMDDSKTAQNRLSKT
-608 CLIAV
+608 CMIAV

-661 LYTPSMVEDC
+661 LYTPSMVVEC

-708 DWNDTNDNLP
+708 EWNDTNDNLP

-730 YRKDEA
+730 YRKDET

-778 VEKGEV
+778 VEKGE
-784 DVFDGA
+784 
-790 TLQIPPDQEM
+790 EM

-810 SKPCRERV
+810 SK
-818 GNFTQ
+818 Q
-823 MSSQD
+823 
-828 LDLDRIFMMSCA
+828 
-840 PMIKRYCK
+840 
-848 CREKLIIRQRMVS
+848 
-861 QDYKVN
+861 
-867 YGLAKKCKEDIKH
+867 
-880 YHCRV
+880 
-885 DNMPEGKF
+885 
-893 AKLSFILL
+893 
-901 CLENAIQK
+901 
-909 GRQVSGD
+909 
-916 CQGEMFDMRRQ
+916 
-927 LMSDF
+927 
-932 QISPEIVLNCRG
+932 
-944 EIESLCNGL
+944 
-953 QKEGRTIHCL
+953 
-963 MQNGM
+963 
-968 DDSKTGQNRLSKTCL
+968 
-983 IAVQS
+983 
-988 LVKEA
+988 
-993 DAGFDYRMDVALQDA
+993 
-1008 CEPVVQTACKDIKPG
+1008 
-1023 DAMILSC
+1023 
-1030 LMEHLYT
+1030 
-1037 PSMVEDCEEKLLEL
+1037 
-1051 QYFISRDWRLD
+1051 
-1062 PRMYRKCA
+1062 
-1070 KEAERLC
+1070 
-1077 NAGPDWNDTND
+1077 
-1088 NLPPG
+1088 
-1093 IVFSCLY
+1093 
-1100 RHVYRKD
+1100 
-1107 EAKLSHACAFE
+1107 
-1118 VRRVMHQRAVDVRLN
+1118 
-1133 PMLEKACLRDLGEY
+1133 
-1147 CSENVEKGEMDVFD
+1147 CS
-1161 GATLQIPPDQEM
+1161 
-1173 HCLQDNFKN
+1173 
-1182 LSKPCR
+1182 

-1227 EDDGALLQCLIENK
+1227 EDDGALLQCLIDNK

-1283 RNIKNKADLVSCLSE
+1283 RNIKNKADLVNCLSE

-1309 HRISKDCRGQLRVE
+1309 HKISKDCRGQLRVE

-1329 DVRLDPKLMHEC
+1329 DVRLDPKLMQEC
-1341 HDDIKKHCDTEQA
+1341 NRDIQQFCDKEQL
-1354 GDARMLECLKRHKKK
+1354 GDARILECLKRHKKK
-1369 LSDGCHIKLF
+1369 LSDGCHVKLF

-1406 CPQSDPKDV
+1406 CPQSDPKEV

-1422 KNNEFMDERCRKAIT
+1422 KNNEFMDERCKKAIT

-1470 EARSTELEGK
+1470 ESRSTELEGR

-1519 AQGCMEEMTKMCS
+1519 AQGCKEEMTS
-1532 EEMTN
+1532 
-1537 LRLAVWRSVSRKS
+1537 W
-1550 SLRKINSAKLL
+1550 
-1561 RLLQEGKAD
+1561 
-1570 IHVDPLLH
+1570 
-1578 QSCALDIK
+1578 
-1586 HYCAGI
+1586 
-1592 PAGEGR
+1592 
-1598 RRKSALL
+1598 
-1605 DHSLILECPVVILLL
+1605 
-1620 QEMHCLQD
+1620 
-1628 NFKNLSKPCRERV
+1628 
-1641 GNFTQMSSQD
+1641 
-1651 LDLDRIFMMSCA
+1651 
-1663 PMIKRYCKDIVDK
+1663 
-1676 EEDDGALLQCLI
+1676 
-1688 ENKNEHEMNKK
+1688 
-1699 CAAGIMHMQLIQ
+1699 
-1711 LKDYR
+1711 
-1716 FSFKFKEACKSDVV
+1716 
-1730 KYCRNIKNKAD
+1730 
-1741 LVSCLSE
+1741 
-1748 IVRNDT
+1748 
-1754 LMENKHRISKDCR
+1754 
-1767 GQLRV
+1767 
-1772 ELLDRGEDV
+1772 
-1781 RLDPKLMHECHDDIK
+1781 
-1796 KHCDTEQA
+1796 
-1804 GDARMLEC
+1804 
-1812 LKRHKKKLSD
+1812 
-1822 GCHIKLFNREREEL
+1822 
-1836 TDNSVDYGFMRDC
+1836 
-1849 KPMVKRFCPQS
+1849 
-1860 DPKDVLHCLRKNKN
+1860 
-1874 NEFMDERCRKAITQ
+1874 
-1888 RQIEQAE
+1888 
-1895 DYRLDV
+1895 
-1901 ELQKKCKKD
+1901 
-1910 VPKFCRDILAEARST
+1910 
-1925 ELEGKV
+1925 
-1931 IGCLKAKVGKNRLS
+1931 
-1945 PQCEDHIKELMREAA
+1945 
-1960 IDYRMDPQLAQGCME
+1960 
-1975 EMTKM
+1975 

-1987 PETGSVEECLKK
+1987 PDTGSVEECLKK
-1999 KFSEKNKFSKM
+1999 KFSEKKITSKM

-2108 RNYFVGVICGAVLI
+2108 RNYFVGVICGAVFI

-2130 GRMTKRVRAELKNR
+2130 GRMTKRVRAEQKNR